1 MISLEEPS
9 VMYVDSF
16 FVAMAEFEVEG
27 RPQVPAG
34 MRTDQFSA
42 YVEGLHDLAAGRN
55 LPTGYIP
62 SKEFWII
69 DGDGYAG
76 RIILG
81 LSYYPSPERLGHH
94 VGYAVR
100 PSKRRRGYATQAL
113 RLMLEEA
120 NKLGIYR
127 LMPTCGQDNVASRK
141 VIEANGGVMLPQPNS
156 GEADGSELRF
166 LILLGPE
173 AGQSG

>member
-1 MISLEEPS
+1 
-9 VMYVDSF
+9 MYVDSF

-27 RPQVPAG
+27 RPQVLAG